1 MRLLMRTIRAL
12 LLAASLLLLAACGD
26 STADVDSG
34 QPGDGDEPT
43 EDVRQDDTSQ
53 QVDDEEVDDP
63 AMDDQDIDDPD
74 MDDQDSPAPGNGTDG
89 DYVRTESQLEIVS
102 PRTAAIDELV
112 VTGDGTTV
120 LVRYQSGSE
129 PCALARVVAT
139 ETDTRVEVLL
149 ETGLNPNAAAM
160 TCIAGVFGYEIETQL
175 TAPVGARELI
185 AVAAEAVPPVSED
198 PFEGAEF
205 PTDQYL
211 GLTQP
216 EAEALGEIEQRAVRI
231 ARIDDEIFGLTQDFV
246 PTRVNI
252 EIEDGVIVAATSG

>member
-53 QVDDEEVDDP
+53 EVDDEEVDDRV
-63 AMDDQDIDDPD
+63 
-74 MDDQDSPAPGNGTDG
+74 MDDQDSPAPVNGSDG
-89 DYVRTESQLEIVS
+89 DYVRTASQLEIMS

-120 LVRYQSGSE
+120 LVRYQNGSE

-216 EAEALGEIEQRAVRI
+216 EAEALGEIEQRVVRI